1 MDFMRKNPK
10 VMLKLIPGGG
20 ASEEDAAREKELRDE
35 MANDELFK
43 RKRNELE
50 QAAALIGLSPA
61 GVVTGALG
69 SSPN

>member
-1 MDFMRKNPK
+1 MRKNPK

-20 ASEEDAAREKELRDE
+20 PTEDEAVRDKEIREE

-43 RKRNELE
+43 RKKNELE
-50 QAAALIGLSPA
+50 QAAALIGFSPA
-61 GVVTGALG
+61 GMVNNAIG